1 MRRLDRINLALAV
14 LLAALLWANRQP
26 AGEPAPPLT
35 GLDPALVSE
44 VRVQRG
50 EHLQLALLRDTQGW
64 MLTHPEVRRAEPQR
78 VDTLLGVLQAPVGW
92 RLQGSPADLAP
103 FGLDHPVLTLSFD
116 DIQVHF
122 GAASSPPGQRY
133 VAVQG
138 RVVLI
143 DDAYFRVAGLPA
155 QHFQERH

>member
-1 MRRLDRINLALAV
+1 MRRLDRVNLVLAL

-26 AGEPAPPLT
+26 PIDPAPPLT
-35 GLDPALVSE
+35 GLDPAQVSE
-44 VRVQRG
+44 IRVLRA

-64 MLTHPEVRRAEPQR
+64 MLTHPDVQRARPQR
-78 VDTLLGVLQAPVGW
+78 VNTLLGLLQAPVRW
-92 RLQGSPADLAP
+92 RLQGSPADLAR

-116 DIQVHF
+116 ATQVHF

-133 VAVQG
+133 VALQD

-143 DDAYFRVAGLPA
+143 DEAYFRIAGLPA
-155 QHFQERH
+155 QHFHERR